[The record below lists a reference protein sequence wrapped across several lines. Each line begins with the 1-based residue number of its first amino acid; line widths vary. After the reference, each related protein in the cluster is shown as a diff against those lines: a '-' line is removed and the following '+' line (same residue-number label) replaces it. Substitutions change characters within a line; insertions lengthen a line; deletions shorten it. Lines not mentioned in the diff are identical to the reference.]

1 MIEQIGDHRARHI
14 SLHLG
19 NWRQSRPCSKIKT
32 SMDVEPTAP
41 SRAQLMRQVREW
53 LARIPAKAQI
63 VLGLFLVAAVL
74 LAVHTA
80 MASKDASLHLSLQHA
95 FRSADVSVWIDG
107 DLAYSGKL
115 KGSIKKK
122 FGLIPGSVQGRLS
135 EIVPVSAGI
144 HQIRVC
150 VVSEDGTTQQD
161 SLSGDFARNSERE
174 LSVSARPS
182 GLSLAWLA
190 RNTAG
195 SSTSQ
200 GWFARYAGALFM
212 TIAGSIISAITGFA
226 LRELPGHIR
235 ARQVEEP
242 RVHSAAAGE

>member
-1 MIEQIGDHRARHI
+1 
-14 SLHLG
+14 
-19 NWRQSRPCSKIKT
+19 
-32 SMDVEPTAP
+32 MDVERTAP
-41 SRAQLMRQVREW
+41 SRAQLMRQIRDW

-74 LAVHTA
+74 LAVHTV
-80 MASKDASLHLSLQHA
+80 MAGKDASLRLSLQHA

-115 KGSIKKK
+115 IGSVKKK

-135 EIVPVSAGI
+135 EIVPVSAGT
-144 HQIRVC
+144 HQIRVR
-150 VVSEDGTTQQD
+150 VVSEDGTAQQD
-161 SLSGDFARNSERE
+161 SLSGDFVRNAERE

-190 RNTAG
+190 TNTAG
-195 SSTSQ
+195 SSSSE
-200 GWFARYAGALFM
+200 GWFARYANALFL

-226 LRELPGHIR
+226 LRELPAHIR
-235 ARQVEEP
+235 ERQVEEP
-242 RVHSAAAGE
+242 KVHSAAAGE